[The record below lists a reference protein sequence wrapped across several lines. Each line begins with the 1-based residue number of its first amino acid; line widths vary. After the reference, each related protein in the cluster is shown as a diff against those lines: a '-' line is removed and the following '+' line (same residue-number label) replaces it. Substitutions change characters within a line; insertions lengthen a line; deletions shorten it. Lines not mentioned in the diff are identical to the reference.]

1 MPQRHVKVGTVEGT
15 GAAINVQLGFT
26 PKKVRVINID
36 SPNPINPILEWL
48 SGMAAASA
56 LKKVG
61 NVCLSAAG
69 LVIGSGDATK
79 IKITNTVVFLNK
91 GVFKSKATAE
101 TAFTATTHDITAVS
115 GSIQEAVYL
124 LSLQADGTV
133 IITKGATAT
142 GAGNAAIPS
151 TPAGETAIGYLRLA
165 VAAGSTDFDAS
176 SDDLSAGHLTDT
188 YVDSSSLGGEELIT
202 ADGITQ
208 YPGTSGGDSDGF
220 TIGADDDVNVSGETI
235 LWEAYR

>member
-15 GAAINVQLGFT
+15 GSAINVQAGFL
-26 PKKVRVINID
+26 PKKVRIINID
-36 SPNPINPILEWL
+36 SPNPINPELNWL

-61 NVCLSAAG
+61 NVCLSDGG
-69 LVIGSGDATK
+69 LAIGSVSKKEVLIA
-79 IKITNTVVFLNK
+79 NTVIFLVK
-91 GVFKSKATAE
+91 GVFYAKTTAE
-101 TAFTATTHDITAVS
+101 IAFTATTHDITAVA

-124 LSLQADGTV
+124 YSVNAAGTV
-133 IITKGATAT
+133 TVTKGTTAT

-151 TPAGETAIGYLRLA
+151 TPAGTTAFGYLRIA
-165 VAAGSTDFDAS
+165 VAAGATDFNATT
-176 SDDLSAGHLTDT
+176 DDLDAAHLTDT
-188 YVDSSSLGGEELIT
+188 YVDISSLGGEEMIT

-208 YPGTSGGDSDGF
+208 YDSNSNYQGF
-220 TIGADDDVNVSGETI
+220 TIGADADVNVSGETI